1 MEDLF
6 RKLQSLKGETL
17 DDATIA
23 QLLAAASA
31 SQSLLP
37 VKEEEPFDW
46 NRITPNS
53 NEHVDDLLIASRAA
67 EMELASMRRYFQT
80 PNAVKV
86 GGIDGLK
93 DEDLSSDSDDDA
105 VLNECVMAEK
115 SALDK
120 LLAKNSL
127 VSVQDDEVDSAP
139 GSEDGLQVDLSHVPS
154 TVVVPYGAQ
163 FISLGQVQSTVDG
176 LLVIGATNMMET
188 EATEKRSNGVACD
201 VESMVFLEGS
211 EPLEVLGMI
220 VDTLGTVA
228 NPLHLVLVSN
238 KTLVARLEAESRLV
252 GAKVCTL
259 TSHSKVIE
267 VDEFAGQLA
276 IRGCPQ
282 LAELEDCDDDGADIE
297 DQPIPPRQAPIPN
310 MYQGQAPAPRYQ
322 PPPPPNPY
330 YVNNPYS
337 YRR

>member
-23 QLLAAASA
+23 QLIAAANGT
-31 SQSLLP
+31 QSLPP

-46 NRITPNS
+46 NGIAPNS

-67 EMELASMRRYFQT
+67 ELELASMRRYFQT

-86 GGIDGLK
+86 GGIDGLE
-93 DEDLSSDSDDDA
+93 DEDLSSDTDDDT
-105 VLNECVMAEK
+105 VLKECVIAEK

-120 LLAKNSL
+120 LLSKNSL

-139 GSEDGLQVDLSHVPS
+139 GSNDGLQIDLSHVPS

-163 FISLGQVQSTVDG
+163 FIPLGQVQSTVDG
-176 LLVIGATNMMET
+176 LLVIGATNVMET
-188 EATEKRSNGVACD
+188 EASGKHRNGVACD

-238 KTLVARLEAESRLV
+238 KSLVARLESENGLV

-282 LAELEDCDDDGADIE
+282 LAELEDCDDDGSDNDE
-297 DQPIPPRQAPIPN
+297 QPVPQP
-310 MYQGQAPAPRYQ
+310 PAPRHQ

-330 YVNNPYS
+330 YVNNQYS